1 MKVKHNNDGTV
12 ECIFPHLKPG
22 SKKITQRFAINKC
35 VDTDTGDIQLIEEK
49 PIDALKGDITYISYH
64 TTGQVN
70 YHRMSFESN
79 FLEPLYDVKQANP
92 FFILSFEE
100 MCNFKEAMADEIQS
114 SHGIEYDLSSFG
126 EARVNVIFSIIP
138 CSDEIS
144 SQFAN
149 TLSVNY
155 DPMYRLMIQF
165 VNDTDTFGF
174 SKLYDPGDCVR
185 LRIHNDLF
193 SELPTSRGQALIN
206 YVKKLYQTDEIV
218 LTAPN
223 GEGVLNLYFTV
234 EMRRRPFVKIDFA
247 NKDYCVEITSKE
259 AYRLKF
265 KVFDN
270 KRKCY
275 VKKAEEIQISEIILD
290 AEIYDDEINPPA
302 GFM

>member
-290 AEIYDDEINPPA
+290 AEIYDDEINPPV